1 MDDLIEMAKTIKR
14 GLIEKYTGKQSVK
27 DIYKQTLEKYKSGIT
42 YWLPTSHFYIDKE
55 IESILQTLELYYIVS
70 KFNEGSSRKPGV
82 RVSYYGL
89 NYGLC
94 LENQIDYGKPEFRRA
109 YDYWRQDEF
118 DYTDFIPA
126 AINAVEVPK
135 CSNCGYEYK
144 DKAEYEVAKKFGF
157 CLNCQKKNCIQEV
170 NQLEEIM
177 KEQIAKW
184 RSESLPDIEIDILRV
199 LYNNRQHEMSA
210 VEIGNEVDRHHLA
223 ITKIME
229 KLSKRDYA
237 SYVTRDKRYYS
248 IKEKAISIF
257 FNDVMETAENKNGSI
272 NCYSYL

>member
-1 MDDLIEMAKTIKR
+1 M
-14 GLIEKYTGKQSVK
+14 
-27 DIYKQTLEKYKSGIT
+27 
-42 YWLPTSHFYIDKE
+42 
-55 IESILQTLELYYIVS
+55 
-70 KFNEGSSRKPGV
+70 
-82 RVSYYGL
+82 
-89 NYGLC
+89 
-94 LENQIDYGKPEFRRA
+94 ENQIDYGKPDFRRA

-157 CLNCQKKNCIQEV
+157 CLNCQGKNCIQEV

-184 RSESLPDIEIDILRV
+184 KSESLPDIEIDILRV

-229 KLSKRDYA
+229 KLSKRDYV

-257 FNDVMETAENKNGSI
+257 FNDVMETVENENS
-272 NCYSYL
+272 

>member
-1 MDDLIEMAKTIKR
+1 MIEN
-14 GLIEKYTGKQSVK
+14 YTGKQAIK
-27 DIYKQTLEKYKSGIT
+27 NIYKQTIEKYKSGII
-42 YWLPTSHFYIDKE
+42 YWLPTSHFYVDKE
-55 IESILQTLELYYIVS
+55 IESILQTLELYYIVN

-94 LENQIDYGKPEFRRA
+94 LENQIDYGKPEIRRA

-118 DYTDFIPA
+118 DYTDFIPE

-144 DKAEYEVAKKFGF
+144 IKAEYEIVKKFGF
-157 CLNCQKKNCIQEV
+157 CLNCKESNCIQEV

-199 LYNNRQHEMSA
+199 LYNNRPNEMSA

-229 KLSKRDYA
+229 KLSKKDYI
-237 SYVTRDKRYYS
+237 SYVTREKRYYS
-248 IKEKAISIF
+248 IKEKAISTF
-257 FNDVMETAENKNGSI
+257 FNDAMGTTENE
-272 NCYSYL
+272 NC